1 MRLYLT
7 ERWTNHLC
15 SLPESG
21 MGYQVVNVFLRNGRE
36 VRDIIVFNGREVEWP
51 EEQLP
56 IEPDDIVDIRM
67 SGH

>member
-7 ERWTNHLC
+7 DLWTNHLC

-21 MGYQVVNVFLRNGRE
+21 MGYQLVNVFLRNGRE

-67 SGH
+67 SGQ